1 MISNV
6 ERVLKKSYKD
16 AEKHGIAQ
24 GIEQGIE
31 QGILKVA
38 KQMLLEGEDIE
49 KIEKYTG
56 LSKETIEQLK

>member
-1 MISNV
+1 LLKCYKIL
-6 ERVLKKSYKD
+6 VLKKSYKD
-16 AEKHGIAQ
+16 AEKH

>member
-16 AEKHGIAQ
+16 AEKHGV
-24 GIEQGIE
+24 E

-38 KQMLLEGEDIE
+38 KQMLLEGEDID
-49 KIEKYTG
+49 KIVKYTG
-56 LSKETIEQLK
+56 LSKEDIEQLR

>member
-16 AEKHGIAQ
+16 AEKQ

-49 KIEKYTG
+49 KIEKYIG
-56 LSKETIEQLK
+56 LSKETMEQLK

>member
-16 AEKHGIAQ
+16 AEKH
-24 GIEQGIE
+24 GIE

-56 LSKETIEQLK
+56 LSKEAIAQLK

>member
-16 AEKHGIAQ
+16 AEK
-24 GIEQGIE
+24 